1 MYQVFSDR
9 VLLLIADLYRG
20 SLTYG
25 EFNRRRRKLALESR
39 ARFSEIQGMD
49 RQRAEQM
56 AIEARK
62 SAAAEDVTLW
72 QMIEAL
78 KQPIP
83 VNKPR

>member
-1 MYQVFSDR
+1 
-9 VLLLIADLYRG
+9 
-20 SLTYG
+20 
-25 EFNRRRRKLALESR
+25 
-39 ARFSEIQGMD
+39 MD

-56 AIEARK
+56 AIDARK
-62 SAAAEDVTLW
+62 AVAAEDAALW